1 MKKLVTLAVCLV
13 SGFTAWAQGTVTF
26 ANAAPGVNAPVFDI
40 DGTTRLAAGYA
51 ADLWYG
57 PAGITANDVNNVGL
71 ISLGLAVPFR
81 TGASAGYFLGGA
93 VTFPAGTTGPASLQV
108 RAWKLVDGATWAAAN
123 AANGGAGVGVS
134 QVIQAVLVNA
144 PTPPNNMVGL
154 ASFNMAVPEPS
165 TFALGALGLAGLVLF
180 RRRK

>member
-13 SGFTAWAQGTVTF
+13 SGLTAWAQGTIVF
-26 ANAAPGVNAPVFDI
+26 ANAAPGVNAPVFDV
-40 DGTTRLAAGYA
+40 DGTTRLAAGYV

-57 PAGITANDVNNVGL
+57 PAGIAAGDVNNAGL

-81 TGASAGYFLGGA
+81 TGASAGYFLGGTQ
-93 VTFPAGTTGPASLQV
+93 TFPAGTTGPASLQV
-108 RAWKLVDGATWAAAN
+108 RAWRLADGATWAAASL
-123 AANGGAGVGVS
+123 VGSSGKS
-134 QVIQAVLVNA
+134 QVIQAVLVNS
-144 PTPPNNMVGL
+144 PTPPNNLVGL
-154 ASFNMAVPEPS
+154 ASFNLVPVPEPS